1 MSGFLRRT
9 RAMAV
14 KEFRQSFRDRLTL
27 AGYLFLPIFLLLLFG
42 FALSFDVKHVPLA
55 VWDQDKTRQ
64 SRDLAALFTSADAF
78 DRVADLDDLSEAD
91 AAILQGKATAV
102 LCIPRGYAR
111 DLAQQRTAQVG
122 FLLDGA
128 DANQGAQALAFAQ
141 GLVRKADLD
150 AKVRA
155 LARDGREFKAPV
167 EVRQQVL
174 YNPELETRIFMIPGL
189 MVYILTITAV
199 ISTVIAVVRE
209 RERGTFEQLQVSP
222 VRPAEVILGK
232 LAPYL
237 AISVFV
243 GALVVGG
250 AVGLFGMPLRGC
262 RDQEQEEYRD
272 QRGEAPAQGLFSVL
286 LLFLVTA
293 SAQGLFLSTLSDKQE
308 TAFSFAALL
317 TMLPS
322 VMLSGFIYP
331 IRNMPVFLQAVTWLF
346 PGRYLISALRA
357 LMLRDGTDILSVWR
371 EVAALCAYT
380 TVVMAFALR
389 RLGRILK

>member
-9 RAMAV
+9 KAMAA
-14 KEFRQSFRDRLTL
+14 KEFRQSFRDKLTL
-27 AGYLFLPIFLLLLFG
+27 AAYIFLPVFLLLLFG
-42 FALSFDVKHVPLA
+42 YALSFDVKHVPIG

-64 SRDLAALFTSADAF
+64 SRDLAASFSSAEAF
-78 DRVADLDDLSEAD
+78 DRVANLNSLAEAD
-91 AAILQGKATAV
+91 RLVLSDRASAV
-102 LCIPRGYAR
+102 LCIPEGYAR
-111 DLAQQRTAQVG
+111 DLAQSRTAEVG

-128 DANQGAQALAFAQ
+128 DANQGAQALGFAE
-141 GLVRKADLD
+141 GLIRKADLD
-150 AKVRA
+150 VKIRA
-155 LARDGREFKAPV
+155 LSDKGQQFRTPVDARE
-167 EVRQQVL
+167 QIL

-189 MVYILTITAV
+189 MVYILTVTAV
-199 ISTVIAVVRE
+199 ISTVIAIARE

-222 VRPAEVILGK
+222 VRPIEVILGK

-237 AISVFV
+237 SLSIFVAILIVS
-243 GALVVGG
+243 G
-250 AVGLFGMPLRGC
+250 AVGLFGMPVRGSI
-262 RDQEQEEYRD
+262 
-272 QRGEAPAQGLFSVL
+272 PALVGVL

-308 TAFSFAALL
+308 TAFSFAGLL

-331 IRNMPVFLQAVTWLF
+331 IHNMPVALQAVTWLF

-357 LMLRDGTDILSVWR
+357 LMLRDGTTILTVWR

-380 TVVMAFALR
+380 GVVMLFALR
-389 RLGRILK
+389 RLGGILK

>member
-9 RAMAV
+9 KAMAA
-14 KEFRQSFRDRLTL
+14 KEFRQSFRDKLTL
-27 AGYLFLPIFLLLLFG
+27 AAYIFLPVFLLLLFG
-42 FALSFDVKHVPLA
+42 YALSFDVKHVPIG

-64 SRDLAALFTSADAF
+64 SRDLAASFSSAEAF
-78 DRVADLDDLSEAD
+78 DRVANLNSLAEAD
-91 AAILQGKATAV
+91 RLVLSDRASAV
-102 LCIPRGYAR
+102 LCIPEGYAR
-111 DLAQQRTAQVG
+111 DLAQSRTAEVG

-128 DANQGAQALAFAQ
+128 DANQGAQALGFAE
-141 GLVRKADLD
+141 GLIRKADLD
-150 AKVRA
+150 VKIRA
-155 LARDGREFKAPV
+155 LSDKGQQFRTPVDARE
-167 EVRQQVL
+167 QIL

-189 MVYILTITAV
+189 MVYILTVTAV
-199 ISTVIAVVRE
+199 ISTVIAIVRE

-222 VRPAEVILGK
+222 VRPIEVILGK

-237 AISVFV
+237 SLSIFVAILIVS
-243 GALVVGG
+243 G
-250 AVGLFGMPLRGC
+250 AVGLFGMPVRGSI
-262 RDQEQEEYRD
+262 
-272 QRGEAPAQGLFSVL
+272 PALVGVL

-308 TAFSFAALL
+308 TAFSFAGLL

-331 IRNMPVFLQAVTWLF
+331 IHNMPVALQAVTWLF

-357 LMLRDGTDILSVWR
+357 LMLRDGTTILTVWR

-380 TVVMAFALR
+380 GVVMLFALR
-389 RLGRILK
+389 RLGGILK

>member
-9 RAMAV
+9 RAMAA
-14 KEFRQSFRDRLTL
+14 KEFRQSFRDKHTL
-27 AGYLFLPIFLLLLFG
+27 AAYIFLPVFLLLLFG
-42 FALSFDVKHVPLA
+42 YALSFDVKHVPIG

-64 SRDLAALFTSADAF
+64 SRDLAASFSSAEAF
-78 DRVADLDDLSEAD
+78 DRVANLNSLAEAD
-91 AAILQGKATAV
+91 RLVLSDKASAV
-102 LCIPRGYAR
+102 LCIPEGYAR
-111 DLAQQRTAQVG
+111 DLAQSRTAEVG

-128 DANQGAQALAFAQ
+128 DANQGAQALGFAQ
-141 GLVRKADLD
+141 GLVRNADLD
-150 AKVRA
+150 VKIRA
-155 LARDGREFKAPV
+155 LSDKGQQFKTPV
-167 EVRQQVL
+167 EAREQIL

-189 MVYILTITAV
+189 MVYILTVTAV
-199 ISTVIAVVRE
+199 ISTVIAIVRE

-222 VRPAEVILGK
+222 VRPIEVILGK

-237 AISVFV
+237 SLSVLVAILIV
-243 GALVVGG
+243 AG
-250 AVGLFGMPLRGC
+250 AVGLFGMPVRGSI
-262 RDQEQEEYRD
+262 
-272 QRGEAPAQGLFSVL
+272 PALVGVL

-308 TAFSFAALL
+308 TAFSFAGLL

-331 IRNMPVFLQAVTWLF
+331 IHNMPAALQAVTFLF

-357 LMLRDGTDILSVWR
+357 LMLRDGTTIVTVWR

-380 TVVMAFALR
+380 TVVMLFAMR
-389 RLGRILK
+389 RLGGILK

>member
-1 MSGFLRRT
+1 MSGFARRT
-9 RAMAV
+9 RAMAI
-14 KEFRQSFRDRLTL
+14 KEFKQSFRDKLTL

-42 FALSFDVKHVPLA
+42 YALSFDVKHVKLG
-55 VWDQDKTRQ
+55 VWDADRTHA
-64 SRDLAALFTSADAF
+64 SRDLAASFTSTDAF
-78 DRVADLDDLSEAD
+78 DRVADIQNLSQAD
-91 AAILQGKATAV
+91 SLVMHGLATAV
-102 LCIPRGYAR
+102 LCIPEGYSR
-111 DLAQQRTAQVG
+111 NLAANRTAKVG

-128 DANQGAQALAFAQ
+128 DANQGAQAMGYAQ

-150 AKVRA
+150 VKIRQ
-155 LARDGREFKAPV
+155 LDRQGREFTPPV
-167 EVRQQVL
+167 EARIQVL

-199 ISTVIAVVRE
+199 ISTVIAIVRE
-209 RERGTFEQLQVSP
+209 RERGNFEQLQVSP
-222 VRPAEVILGK
+222 VRPIEIIIGK

-237 AISVFV
+237 CLSAFV
-243 GALVVGG
+243 AVLIVVGSIT
-250 AVGLFGMPLRGC
+250 LFGMPLNGSV
-262 RDQEQEEYRD
+262 
-272 QRGEAPAQGLFSVL
+272 GALVFVL

-308 TAFSFAALL
+308 TAFGFAALL

-331 IRNMPVFLQAVTWLF
+331 IRNMPAFLQGVTWLF

-357 LMLRDGTDILSVWR
+357 LMLRNGTDLHTIWR
-371 EVAALCAYT
+371 EVAALCFYT
-380 TVVMAFALR
+380 IVVMFFAVK

>member
-243 GALVVGG
+243 
-250 AVGLFGMPLRGC
+250 
-262 RDQEQEEYRD
+262 
-272 QRGEAPAQGLFSVL
+272 
-286 LLFLVTA
+286 
-293 SAQGLFLSTLSDKQE
+293 E

>member
-9 RAMAV
+9 RAMAA
-14 KEFRQSFRDRLTL
+14 KEFRQSFRDKLTL
-27 AGYLFLPIFLLLLFG
+27 AAYIFLPVFLLLLFG
-42 FALSFDVKHVPLA
+42 YALSFDVKHVPIG

-64 SRDLAALFTSADAF
+64 SRDLAASFSSAEAF
-78 DRVADLDDLSEAD
+78 DRVANLNSLAEAD
-91 AAILQGKATAV
+91 RLVLSDKASAV
-102 LCIPRGYAR
+102 LCIPEGYAR
-111 DLAQQRTAQVG
+111 DLAQSRTAEVG

-128 DANQGAQALAFAQ
+128 DANQGAQALGFAQ
-141 GLVRKADLD
+141 GLVRNADLD
-150 AKVRA
+150 VKIRA
-155 LARDGREFKAPV
+155 LSDKGQQFKTPV
-167 EVRQQVL
+167 EAREQIL

-189 MVYILTITAV
+189 MVYILTVTAV
-199 ISTVIAVVRE
+199 ISTVIAIVRE

-222 VRPAEVILGK
+222 VRPIEVILGK

-237 AISVFV
+237 SLSVLVAILIV
-243 GALVVGG
+243 AG
-250 AVGLFGMPLRGC
+250 AVGLFGMPVRGSI
-262 RDQEQEEYRD
+262 
-272 QRGEAPAQGLFSVL
+272 PALVGVL

-308 TAFSFAALL
+308 TAFSFAGLL

-331 IRNMPVFLQAVTWLF
+331 IHNMPAALQAVTFLF

-357 LMLRDGTDILSVWR
+357 LMLRDGTTIVTVWR

-380 TVVMAFALR
+380 TVVMLFAMR
-389 RLGRILK
+389 RLGGILK

>member
-250 AVGLFGMPLRGC
+250 AVGLFGMPLRGSL
-262 RDQEQEEYRD
+262 
-272 QRGEAPAQGLFSVL
+272 PALVSVL

>member
-9 RAMAV
+9 RAMAA
-14 KEFRQSFRDRLTL
+14 KEFRQSFRDKLTL
-27 AGYLFLPIFLLLLFG
+27 AAYIFLPVFLLLLFG
-42 FALSFDVKHVPLA
+42 YALSFDVKHVPIG

-64 SRDLAALFTSADAF
+64 SRDLAASFSSAEAF
-78 DRVADLDDLSEAD
+78 DRVANLNSLAEAD
-91 AAILQGKATAV
+91 QLVLSDKASAV
-102 LCIPRGYAR
+102 LCIPEGYAR
-111 DLAQQRTAQVG
+111 DLAQSRTAEVG

-128 DANQGAQALAFAQ
+128 DANQGAQALGFAE
-141 GLVRKADLD
+141 GLIRNADLD
-150 AKVRA
+150 VKIRA
-155 LARDGREFKAPV
+155 LSDKGQQFKTPV
-167 EVRQQVL
+167 EARQQIL

-189 MVYILTITAV
+189 MVYILTVTAV
-199 ISTVIAVVRE
+199 ISTVIAIVRE

-222 VRPAEVILGK
+222 VRPIEVILGK

-237 AISVFV
+237 SLSVFV
-243 GALVVGG
+243 AILIVGG
-250 AVGLFGMPLRGC
+250 AVGLFGMPVRGSI
-262 RDQEQEEYRD
+262 
-272 QRGEAPAQGLFSVL
+272 PALVGVL

-308 TAFSFAALL
+308 TAFSFAGLL

-331 IRNMPVFLQAVTWLF
+331 IHNMPLALQAVTWLF

-357 LMLRDGTDILSVWR
+357 LMLRDGTTILTVWR

-380 TVVMAFALR
+380 AVVMLFAMR
-389 RLGRILK
+389 RLGGILK

>member
-9 RAMAV
+9 KAMAR
-14 KEFRQSFRDRLTL
+14 KEFRQSFRDKLTL
-27 AGYLFLPIFLLLLFG
+27 AAYLFLPIFLLLLFG
-42 FALSFDVKHVPLA
+42 FALSFDVKHVPIA
-55 VWDQDKTRQ
+55 IWDQDKTRQ
-64 SRDLAALFTSADAF
+64 SRDLAAAFSSAEAF
-78 DRVADLDDLSEAD
+78 DRVEELESLDDAD
-91 AAILQGKATAV
+91 HAILAGRVAAV
-102 LCIPRGYAR
+102 VCIPKGYAR
-111 DLAQQRTAQVG
+111 DLAQDRTAHVG
-122 FLLDGA
+122 FILDGA
-128 DANQGAQALAFAQ
+128 DANQGAQALGFAQ
-141 GLVRKADLD
+141 GLVRRADLD
-150 AKVRA
+150 IKIRA
-155 LARDGREFKAPV
+155 LSLKGAEFKAPV

-199 ISTVIAVVRE
+199 ISTVIAIVRE

-222 VRPAEVILGK
+222 VRPIEVILGK

-237 AISVFV
+237 TLSVFV
-243 GALVVGG
+243 GAMILTG
-250 AVGLFGMPLRGC
+250 AVTLFGMPVRGSVPVLI
-262 RDQEQEEYRD
+262 
-272 QRGEAPAQGLFSVL
+272 GVL

-331 IRNMPVFLQAVTWLF
+331 IRNMPLFLQGVTWLF

-357 LMLRDGTDILSVWR
+357 LMLRDGTDFLSVWR
-371 EVAALCAYT
+371 EVAALSAYT
-380 TVVMAFALR
+380 SIVMLFALR

>member
-1 MSGFLRRT
+1 MSGFFRRT
-9 RAMAV
+9 KAMAQ
-14 KEFRQSFRDRLTL
+14 KEFRQSFRDKLTL
-27 AGYLFLPIFLLLLFG
+27 AAYLFLPIFLLLLFG
-42 FALSFDVKHVPLA
+42 FALSFDVKHVPIA
-55 VWDQDKTRQ
+55 IWDQDKTRQ
-64 SRDLAALFTSADAF
+64 SRDLAASFSSAEAF
-78 DRVADLDDLSEAD
+78 DRVADLESLDDAD
-91 AAILQGKATAV
+91 HAILTGKAAAV
-102 LCIPRGYAR
+102 VCIPRGYAR
-111 DLAQQRTAQVG
+111 DLAQDRTAIVG
-122 FLLDGA
+122 FILDGA
-128 DANQGAQALAFAQ
+128 DANQGAQALGFAQ

-150 AKVRA
+150 IKIRA
-155 LARDGREFKAPV
+155 LSAKGAEFKSPV

-199 ISTVIAVVRE
+199 ISTVIAIVRE

-222 VRPAEVILGK
+222 VRPIEVILGK

-237 AISVFV
+237 TLSIFV
-243 GALVVGG
+243 GAMILTA
-250 AVGLFGMPLRGC
+250 AVTLFGMPVRG
-262 RDQEQEEYRD
+262 
-272 QRGEAPAQGLFSVL
+272 SVPVLIGIL

-331 IRNMPVFLQAVTWLF
+331 IRNMPLLLQGVTWLF

-357 LMLRDGTDILSVWR
+357 LMLRDGTDFLSVWR

-380 TVVMAFALR
+380 TVVMLFALR

>member
-42 FALSFDVKHVPLA
+42 YALSFDVKHVPLA
-55 VWDQDKTRQ
+55 VWDDDHTRE
-64 SRDLAALFTSADAF
+64 SRDLAARFTATEAF
-78 DRVADLDDLSEAD
+78 DRTATLENLAQSDSVILHGEA
-91 AAILQGKATAV
+91 AVV
-102 LCIPRGYAR
+102 LCIPKGYAKTIAA
-111 DLAQQRTAQVG
+111 DRTASVG
-122 FLLDGA
+122 FLIDGA
-128 DANQGAQALAFAQ
+128 DANQGAQALGFAQ
-141 GLVRKADLD
+141 GLVREADLHV
-150 AKVRA
+150 KIEA
-155 LARDGREFKAPV
+155 LNRQGRTFKAPV
-167 EVRQQVL
+167 EVRSSVL

-199 ISTVIAVVRE
+199 ISTVIAIVRE

-222 VRPAEVILGK
+222 VRPLEVVIGK
-232 LAPYL
+232 LSPYL
-237 AISVFV
+237 SISVFV
-243 GALVVGG
+243 GALVLVGS
-250 AVGLFGMPLRGC
+250 VTLFGMPLNGSV
-262 RDQEQEEYRD
+262 
-272 QRGEAPAQGLFSVL
+272 PALLFVL
-286 LLFLVTA
+286 MLFLVTA

-308 TAFSFAALL
+308 TAFSLAALL

-331 IRNMPVFLQAVTWLF
+331 IRNMPLFLQGITWLF

-357 LMLRDGTDILSVWR
+357 LMLRDGTDIVTVWR
-371 EVAALCAYT
+371 EVAALSTYT
-380 TVVMAFALR
+380 VIVLFFAVK